1 MQDHTRISV
10 QNRAQI
16 LHDIYMMH
24 MLNTMD
30 YLVVKKIYGYLKK
43 ESEYLPWK
51 IALKYGISLFLYYTL
66 DTGYWVLSL
75 IGPVLNDLGYS
86 TREQDKHDQ
95 ISLRAEL
102 LKIACELGDQKCRT
116 EAEEKFKMWKE
127 SKDTNGKI
135 PIDPNYQTTFI
146 GIGILS
152 GKTSVEIE
160 ENIKFVERRA
170 KYEEKNIWDIQ
181 FKRLEDSLKY
191 YNKLEGNFNAK
202 KMSTLIR

>member
-1 MQDHTRISV
+1 MIADVLLQD

-16 LHDIYMMH
+16 LNDANVMH
-24 MLNTMD
+24 MEKKMD
-30 YLVVKKIYGYLKK
+30 YFVVKKIYGYLKK

-51 IALKYGISLFLYYTL
+51 IALQDGISVLKNIKSSAP
-66 DTGYWVLSL
+66 WILSL

-86 TREQDKHDQ
+86 TREQDKPDQ
-95 ISLRAEL
+95 ISLRTEL
-102 LKIACELGDQKCRT
+102 MKIACELGDQKCRT

-152 GKTSVEIE
+152 GKTSVEIK

-191 YNKLEGNFNAK
+191 YNEQEGNFNIK
-202 KMSTLIR
+202 EMSKLIR